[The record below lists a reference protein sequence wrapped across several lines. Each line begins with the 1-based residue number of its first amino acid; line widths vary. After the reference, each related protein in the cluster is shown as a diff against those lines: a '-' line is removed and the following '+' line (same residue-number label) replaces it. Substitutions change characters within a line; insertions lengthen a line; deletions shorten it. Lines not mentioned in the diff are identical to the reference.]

1 MGIWNRFFG
10 KKSEERQEAAV
21 RNDNTG
27 GDKADGAGSV
37 EECAGAAMQGA
48 AGNAGAGQAES
59 ENAGCKKVDATKP
72 LENFRLNVLLKEA
85 KENQT
90 QTAMSMLFEEIV
102 MNAHFLSV
110 VFLSELPKPD
120 EDGKAVFRKNTTMQM
135 PMVSNTGGKHFYP
148 VFTEHNELAKWK
160 QMEKP
165 NTLILTFDDYVA
177 MVEKHEEAE
186 GIVINPFS
194 DNFVLNRKLI
204 AHLKTQKDLR
214 TKGVSRDVVS
224 KDTKV
229 MLGEPKE
236 YPTEM
241 VEAMCGQM
249 EKMPEVKRAWLRLMV
264 KENVQ
269 SFLVVVDFSGN
280 QEEVFGKIV
289 AAARPCLKNRYLDM
303 VMYGDGFGKKAVE
316 NVTPFYPRQRS

>member
-1 MGIWNRFFG
+1 MGIWNRFMG
-10 KKSEERQEAAV
+10 KRNEEKQEEEREAAV
-21 RNDNTG
+21 HTDSTG
-27 GDKADGAGSV
+27 EGY
-37 EECAGAAMQGA
+37 
-48 AGNAGAGQAES
+48 
-59 ENAGCKKVDATKP
+59 KKVDVNKP

-90 QTAMSMLFEEIV
+90 QTAMNMLFEEIV
-102 MNAHFLSV
+102 MNAHFLTV
-110 VFLSELPKPD
+110 IFLSEQPKPD
-120 EDGKAVFRKNTTMQM
+120 ESGTAVFQKNTTMQM
-135 PMVSNTGGKHFYP
+135 PMISNTGGKHFYP
-148 VFTEHNELAKWK
+148 VFTDHNELAKWK

-165 NTLILTFDDYVA
+165 NTLILTFDDYTA
-177 MVEKHEEAE
+177 MLEKHEAAE

-194 DNFVLNRKLI
+194 DNFVLNRKLM

-214 TKGVSRDVVS
+214 TGGVSRHKVS

-269 SFLVVVDFSGN
+269 SFLVVVDFTGN
-280 QEEVFGKIV
+280 REEVFGKIA
-289 AAARPCLKNRYLDM
+289 AAARPRLKDRYLDM
-303 VMYGDGFGKKAVE
+303 VSYEDGFGKKAVE
-316 NVTPFYPRQRS
+316 NVTPFYPARHS

>member
-1 MGIWNRFFG
+1 MGIWNRFMG
-10 KKSEERQEAAV
+10 KRNEEKQEEEREAAV
-21 RNDNTG
+21 HTDSTG
-27 GDKADGAGSV
+27 EGY
-37 EECAGAAMQGA
+37 
-48 AGNAGAGQAES
+48 
-59 ENAGCKKVDATKP
+59 KKVDVNKP

-90 QTAMSMLFEEIV
+90 QTAMNMLFEEIV
-102 MNAHFLSV
+102 MNAHFLTV
-110 VFLSELPKPD
+110 IFLSGQPKPD
-120 EDGKAVFRKNTTMQM
+120 ESGTAVFQKNTTMQM
-135 PMVSNTGGKHFYP
+135 PMISNTGGKHFYP
-148 VFTEHNELAKWK
+148 VFTDHNELAKWK
-160 QMEKP
+160 QMEKS
-165 NTLILTFDDYVA
+165 NTLILTFDDYAA
-177 MVEKHEEAE
+177 MLEKHEAAE

-194 DNFVLNRKLI
+194 DNFVLNRKLM

-214 TKGVSRDVVS
+214 TGGVSRHKVS

-269 SFLVVVDFSGN
+269 SFLVVVDFTGN
-280 QEEVFGKIV
+280 REEVFGKIA
-289 AAARPCLKNRYLDM
+289 AAARARLKDRYLDM
-303 VMYGDGFGKKAVE
+303 VSYEDGFGKKAVE
-316 NVTPFYPRQRS
+316 NVTPFYPARHS